1 MESIKELLK
10 SKEEFAKSLTER
22 HKYVTQE
29 FQDYGYRLAVK
40 LGDTARAS
48 MYIRLAK
55 QKERALLEQ
64 ALSFAIDYP
73 NAKDLRKIFLWKL
86 KDLQIE
92 LDKKRGVVKP
102 EKKKVVKK
110 VPKEKKLH
118 KDKIAKKTVKPKVE
132 KPKKVTKAIAK
143 EQNHKEENSDQ
154 QTLF

>member
-10 SKEEFAKSLTER
+10 GKEEFAKSLTER

-29 FQDYGYRLAVK
+29 FQDYGYRLATK

-64 ALSFAIDYP
+64 ALSFTIDYP

-102 EKKKVVKK
+102 EKKKAVKK
-110 VPKEKKLH
+110 IPKEKKV
-118 KDKIAKKTVKPKVE
+118 KQEKSVVEPKAKKSTKKPKTQVVE
-132 KPKKVTKAIAK
+132 KV
-143 EQNHKEENSDQ
+143 SDQ
-154 QTLF
+154 QSLF